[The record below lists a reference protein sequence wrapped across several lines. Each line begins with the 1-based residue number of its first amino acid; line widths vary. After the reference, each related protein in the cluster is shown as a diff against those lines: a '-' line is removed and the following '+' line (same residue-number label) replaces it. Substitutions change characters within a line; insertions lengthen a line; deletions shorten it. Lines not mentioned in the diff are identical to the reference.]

1 MGKTVVFV
9 VVSAGIA
16 FLSGRSLRDP
26 RAHGFHRFFAFEA
39 MLGLILV
46 NADRW
51 FEDPFSARQGVS
63 WALLLA
69 SLMLAGHGFHLLRV
83 AGRPR
88 GSIEDTTELVSRGA
102 YRWIRHPLYGSLLLL
117 AWGAFLKDVSVVSWG
132 LALAASGFLVAT
144 ARVEE
149 AENLKKFG
157 EPYAAYMR
165 RTKMFLPRLF

>member
-46 NADRW
+46 NAHRW

-69 SLMLAGHGFHLLRV
+69 SIILAGHGFHLLRV
-83 AGRPR
+83 AGMSRPVGER
-88 GSIEDTTELVSRGA
+88 IIYFPGD
-102 YRWIRHPLYGSLLLL
+102 L
-117 AWGAFLKDVSVVSWG
+117 A
-132 LALAASGFLVAT
+132 
-144 ARVEE
+144 E
-149 AENLKKFG
+149 
-157 EPYAAYMR
+157 
-165 RTKMFLPRLF
+165 